1 MLQDMGEVI
10 LLKGEGQ
17 RKWIPKAR
25 QATLQG
31 LPDTVPSFQDQLGK
45 LSTIQGR

>member
-10 LLKGEGQ
+10 LLKGGQ

-31 LPDTVPSFQDQLGK
+31 LPDTVPSFQDQVGK